1 MQNVLLNYGTK
12 YINSEFDSMKKI
24 SELTR
29 ACCAC
34 EGERERE
41 RERKRQIFT
50 SIVSFPSHNT

>member
-41 RERKRQIFT
+41 ETTNFYFNSFFSFT
-50 SIVSFPSHNT
+50 

>member
-41 RERKRQIFT
+41 RERGNDKFLLQ
-50 SIVSFPSHNT
+50 

>member
-41 RERKRQIFT
+41 RKRQIFT